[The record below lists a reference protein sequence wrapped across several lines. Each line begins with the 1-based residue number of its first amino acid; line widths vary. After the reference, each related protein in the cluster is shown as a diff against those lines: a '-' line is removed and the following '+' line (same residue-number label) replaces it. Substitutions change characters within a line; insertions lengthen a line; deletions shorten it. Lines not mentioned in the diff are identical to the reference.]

1 MSVRNP
7 LGQWCGG
14 RQPYEILVTVTF
26 MLPKFNFSGRDLKV
40 KYENSEQG
48 PPSEDVAFF
57 WLEKVNILKWLIW
70 YVLN

>member
-14 RQPYEILVTVTF
+14 LQPYKILVTVTF
-26 MLPKFNFSGRDLKV
+26 MLPKFNLSGRDLKV